1 MGSALLVI
9 GILQVLRFYR
19 LRKNTAYREKF
30 ETAVS
35 DERYHFI
42 RSKAWAWAG
51 YLFVLAGAV
60 SSIVFRIMGE
70 ELLSLAASGS
80 VCFVLVAYWVSY
92 LEIGR
97 AHV

>member
-51 YLFVLAGAV
+51 YLFIMACGAAVIVLKL
-60 SSIVFRIMGE
+60 MGLE
-70 ELLSLAASGS
+70 EWSLAASYS
-80 VCFVLVAYWVSY
+80 VCLLLLLYWISY
-92 LEIGR
+92 LILR
-97 AHV
+97 KKY